1 MKYIPLGARVSSGKS
16 VQVDDDIYEYLMQWN
31 WIIQRHSHTSY
42 AFRFE
47 YIDKKY
53 HRVNMH
59 RVIMELCDK
68 NLYVDHIDHD
78 GLNNQR
84 SNLRICTHSQNAANK
99 KSFGVHSK
107 YKGVCRTHGSWNVCV
122 QKDRKAHQKTFKSEI
137 EAALWY
143 NEKAKEL
150 HGEFA
155 ILNTFDEKELEE
167 FYIEFRNRK
176 YYEPDTDTHKRCRK
190 CEKYKLRSEFHKNN
204 NSTGLDKLR
213 SVCKLCWKENK
224 KQRNGI

>member
-143 NEKAKEL
+143 NEKAKVLICDGDMKNFHVYGFFLLKDIIEAFYPIAEASL
-150 HGEFA
+150 CGEE
-155 ILNTFDEKELEE
+155 IYKE
-167 FYIEFRNRK
+167 
-176 YYEPDTDTHKRCRK
+176 
-190 CEKYKLRSEFHKNN
+190 
-204 NSTGLDKLR
+204 
-213 SVCKLCWKENK
+213 
-224 KQRNGI
+224 